1 MGVFPEAMAHDTR
14 TREESTSENSDS
26 PMSRRTPIAALDAG
40 RVLLVDP
47 AFAESS
53 SADRLGGVGF
63 IVGDDVCFLSWSAA
77 AGTLLLRRASAIWS
91 AAR

>member
-14 TREESTSENSDS
+14 TKEHTTSLNSAS
-26 PMSRRTPIAALDAG
+26 PISRRIPIAALDAG

-63 IVGDDVCFLSWSAA
+63 IVGDDVCFLSWRSIQFDVNKC
-77 AGTLLLRRASAIWS
+77 LNV
-91 AAR
+91 